1 MAQYDE
7 TEAYWVGEN
16 RQMIAYK
23 GELYS
28 SLLPRECVFEPI
40 EGTGPIDC
48 KTCKQVGFWN
58 GCFVMF
64 CNKCCKEVFKYKYGY
79 GAISKGIEMNPEC
92 SNSYLKDVTDW
103 DTIGDID
110 LEDSKTM
117 IKPTWFYD
125 RMPEE
130 KKEEKKEWS
139 EEEEEI
145 FQNWLKTDCKMSN
158 DLFDLND
165 EF

>member
-58 GCFVMF
+58 GLLPGSLEFQHRCAPF
-64 CNKCCKEVFKYKYGY
+64 
-79 GAISKGIEMNPEC
+79 GAVNM
-92 SNSYLKDVTDW
+92 
-103 DTIGDID
+103 
-110 LEDSKTM
+110 LES
-117 IKPTWFYD
+117 
-125 RMPEE
+125 
-130 KKEEKKEWS
+130 S
-139 EEEEEI
+139 
-145 FQNWLKTDCKMSN
+145 
-158 DLFDLND
+158 
-165 EF
+165 